1 MLATS
6 GSVLVAID
14 TLAGIGAINAA
25 ARDVHGAAGAGQADL
40 GGEDID
46 GVHQHAPLG
55 SCAIDTPSKDA
66 TFFWTSMMMLLAI

>member
-1 MLATS
+1 M
-6 GSVLVAID
+6 

-46 GVHQHAPLG
+46 GVHQNAPLG
-55 SCAIDTPSKDA
+55 GCAIDTPSKDA
-66 TFFWTSMMMLLAI
+66 TFFWTSMMSSAWAS